1 MAAESQVWL
10 RRGCGIGVFPGECQ
24 GRREW
29 CGGVFAGIWSAD
41 PGGGVL
47 SVRLF
52 PVGMALSAVLW
63 RMLAAA
69 GGGGLDQ
76 GMVSG

>member
-10 RRGCGIGVFPGECQ
+10 RRGRGIGVFLGEFQ

-41 PGGGVL
+41 PSDGVL

-52 PVGMALSAVLW
+52 PVVMALSAVLW
-63 RMLAAA
+63 RELAAA
-69 GGGGLDQ
+69 GGRG
-76 GMVSG
+76 